1 MTMPGSGNAR
11 RSRML
16 RMGLIFGAF
25 IAISLVS
32 GLFQDDDENESAT
45 NTVDELEEE
54 IEVSQRAPEVSSMGE
69 QVMVSGLSY
78 DVTHASVSDSL
89 PTAGLS
95 EQPQEEYLLI
105 TMYVTNS
112 SNEPRTELKG
122 IDFTLTDSENH
133 TFNVIETLSPYFGES
148 WSTLQPGITGYRG
161 LVFQIPAD
169 SELEYK
175 LLVGDVN
182 IVPLGAGNNFDVME

>member
-1 MTMPGSGNAR
+1 MPGSGSAR
-11 RSRML
+11 KSRML
-16 RMGLIFGAF
+16 RMGVIFGAF

-32 GLFQDDDENESAT
+32 GLFQDDDDENESAT

-95 EQPQEEYLLI
+95 EQPKEEYLLI

-112 SNEPRTELKG
+112 SNEPRTELKEF
-122 IDFTLTDSENH
+122 DFTLTDSENRK
-133 TFNVIETLSPYFGES
+133 FNVIKALSPYFGES

-161 LVFQIPAD
+161 LVFQIPVD
-169 SELEYK
+169 SELEYN
-175 LLVGDVN
+175 LLVGDDN
-182 IVPLGAGNNFDVME
+182 IVPLGAGNNFVVME